1 MSSSEPPA
9 ILRRAADD
17 ARYLL
22 DRGYPKESAVRFV
35 SDHYRLPQEQ
45 RFAII
50 RVVLSSEL
58 ARARKEKAVPLEAL
72 RDKAVFVDGYNV
84 LIAVESLLS
93 GKAVYKG
100 DDGFLRDTQGIF
112 RSYQVSNLTA
122 TAISE
127 ILRLLHFACPAR
139 VEVLLDQQI
148 SMSGHLAA
156 EIRGMI
162 EKFGLQGSARTA
174 QDVDHKLKAA
184 KGIIATGDGN
194 IIDAVPMV
202 VDIPGRI
209 AQEKS
214 INPIV
219 L

>member
-1 MSSSEPPA
+1 MSGSGPPE
-9 ILRRAADD
+9 ILSRAADD
-17 ARYLL
+17 VRYLL

-50 RVVLSSEL
+50 RIVVSSEQ
-58 ARARKEKAVPLEAL
+58 AKARKEKAVPLEAL

-112 RSYQVSNLTA
+112 RSYRASKLTA
-122 TAISE
+122 LAVSE
-127 ILRLLHFACPAR
+127 ILRLLRFAAPAKI
-139 VEVLLDQQI
+139 EVLLDQQI
-148 SMSGHLAA
+148 SMSGQLAA
-156 EIRGMI
+156 EIRGMM
-162 EKFGLQGSARTA
+162 EELGLQGSARTA
-174 QDVDHKLKAA
+174 QDVDHELKAA

-194 IIDAVPMV
+194 IIDAVPVV

-209 AQEKS
+209 AQEKG
-214 INPIV
+214 IIPAV

>member
-1 MSSSEPPA
+1 MSGSEQPE

-17 ARYLL
+17 VRYLL

-45 RFAII
+45 RFATI
-50 RVVLSSEL
+50 RVVLS
-58 ARARKEKAVPLEAL
+58 AEKARTRREKAMPLEAL
-72 RDKAVFVDGYNV
+72 RGKTVFIDGYNV

-93 GKAVYKG
+93 GKVVYKG

-112 RSYQVSNLTA
+112 RSYQASKLTA
-122 TAISE
+122 PAISE
-127 ILRLLHFACPAR
+127 ILRLLRFAAPAR

-148 SMSGHLAA
+148 SMSGQLAA
-156 EIRGMI
+156 EIRGMM
-162 EKFGLQGSARTA
+162 EELGLQGSARTA

-194 IIDAVPMV
+194 IIDAVHMV

-209 AQEKS
+209 AQEKG
-214 INPIV
+214 IIPAV

>member
-1 MSSSEPPA
+1 M
-9 ILRRAADD
+9 
-17 ARYLL
+17 RYLL

-35 SDHYRLPQEQ
+35 SNHYRLPQEQ
-45 RFAII
+45 RFAIM
-50 RVVLSSEL
+50 RVVLSRAQ
-58 ARARKEKAVPLEAL
+58 ARARREKAVPLEAL
-72 RDKAVFVDGYNV
+72 RGKAVFVDGYNV

-112 RSYQVSNLTA
+112 RSYKASKLTA
-122 TAISE
+122 PAISD
-127 ILRLLHFACPAR
+127 ILILLHYAAPAR

-148 SMSGHLAA
+148 SMSGQLAS
-156 EIRGMI
+156 EIRGMM
-162 EKFGLQGSARTA
+162 EELDLQGSARTA
-174 QDVDHKLKAA
+174 QDVDHKLKVA

-194 IIDAVPMV
+194 IIDAVHMV

-209 AQEKS
+209 AQEKC
-214 INPIV
+214 ITLAV

>member
-1 MSSSEPPA
+1 M
-9 ILRRAADD
+9 
-17 ARYLL
+17 RYLL

-35 SDHYRLPQEQ
+35 SDHYRLPQEL

-50 RVVLSSEL
+50 RVVLSTEL
-58 ARARKEKAVPLEAL
+58 ARDRKEKAVPLEAL
-72 RDKAVFVDGYNV
+72 RDKIVFVDGYNV

-112 RSYQVSNLTA
+112 RSYRASKLTA
-122 TAISE
+122 PAISD
-127 ILRLLHFACPAR
+127 ILCLLHYAAPAR

-148 SMSGHLAA
+148 SMSGQLAA
-156 EIRGMI
+156 EIRGMM
-162 EKFGLQGSARTA
+162 EELGLQGSARTA
-174 QDVDHKLKAA
+174 QNVDHQLKAA

-194 IIDAVPMV
+194 IIDAVHMV

-209 AQEKS
+209 AQEKC
-214 INPIV
+214 ITLAV